1 MEKGTKVCKYC
12 KTEIPKDAKVCPNC
26 RKKQGGIGKWIV
38 IAVIVVVLIAAMS
51 GGSED
56 KNKNPQKVGEDK
68 VTTSDTN
75 NTVDASNTTD
85 TKSAADTDAASSDK
99 ETETEEVS
107 NVFQVGDVVE
117 TRDFKITFVSA
128 GVYESD
134 NEFLQPKD
142 GYEYW
147 QFEFKFE
154 NISDTDQSVSSMLN
168 WECYADNSKA
178 DQTWIGD
185 DNGLDA
191 SLSAGRETQGTVY
204 FEIPKDA
211 QKVEL
216 EYDINFWQSNK
227 IIFVGK

>member
-1 MEKGTKVCKYC
+1 MENETKLCKHC
-12 KTEIPKDAKVCPNC
+12 KSEIPKGAKVCPNC

-38 IAVIVVVLIAAMS
+38 IVVVVVIVIAALS
-51 GGSED
+51 GGGENKD
-56 KNKNPQKVGEDK
+56 KNPQKVGENQASVTPTANDTADSKNTADK
-68 VTTSDTN
+68 DTASDE
-75 NTVDASNTTD
+75 
-85 TKSAADTDAASSDK
+85 KG
-99 ETETEEVS
+99 TETEEVS
-107 NVFQVGDVVE
+107 NVFQVGDIVE
-117 TRDFKITFVSA
+117 TKDFKITFVSA
-128 GVYESD
+128 GIYESD

-168 WECYADNSKA
+168 WECYADNSKV

-216 EYDINFWQSNK
+216 EYDINFWQNDK